1 MEYPVLNPKRK
12 IAQFMLLYERI
23 EEKLSARFT
32 HQEIVDWLETEHG
45 LIIALSTYEKYLAQC
60 RLKKSANPTSEQSEH
75 KPPNTLIKP
84 IIAPEPESTIAPD
97 SDDGDASPKLSA
109 RQKREAF
116 ADRIMSKSTI
126 NPLLKK

>member
-1 MEYPVLNPKRK
+1 METATQAKQP
-12 IAQFMLLYERI
+12 
-23 EEKLSARFT
+23 
-32 HQEIVDWLETEHG
+32 D
-45 LIIALSTYEKYLAQC
+45 
-60 RLKKSANPTSEQSEH
+60 
-75 KPPNTLIKP
+75 TLIKP